1 MALLEVTEYEEKV
14 VEPYLRLNVNTLEE
28 KMART
33 QEQMQVLLETNTN
46 LQEKL
51 EEQGMI
57 CKEMQDRFTEFQV
70 LVFQLEAERDELKG
84 FESEVREQLKQI
96 GQGRLAEE
104 IRLRKNLLQLEEK
117 LCHLT
122 TERTRLQN
130 QGREE
135 TEMIARYARQIES
148 MEGQVIS
155 LEEKKAWLEN
165 AEHS

>member
-57 CKEMQDRFTEFQV
+57 CKEIFCSLV
-70 LVFQLEAERDELKG
+70 L
-84 FESEVREQLKQI
+84 
-96 GQGRLAEE
+96 E
-104 IRLRKNLLQLEEK
+104 I
-117 LCHLT
+117 
-122 TERTRLQN
+122 
-130 QGREE
+130 
-135 TEMIARYARQIES
+135 
-148 MEGQVIS
+148 
-155 LEEKKAWLEN
+155 
-165 AEHS
+165 

>member
-104 IRLRKNLLQLEEK
+104 IRLRQNLLQLEEK